1 MKEFIDKEKARLQ
14 ALFEPFN
21 EGGSWM
27 TLIESGREPV
37 RMGLVDSYKVTRVAP
52 HFDAQGELKRVDFWL
67 LFKAVGYDEGFQH
80 AHTVKVVRWSQED
93 TYLIDLTD
101 DRGRRFH
108 VEIVFPDQEPDLA
121 SDWRSWRRYKSENRD
136 RFERID
142 ADLLTEHVRIAE
154 EWE

>member
-1 MKEFIDKEKARLQ
+1 VDGADRAR
-14 ALFEPFN
+14 P
-21 EGGSWM
+21 
-27 TLIESGREPV
+27 EPV
-37 RMGLVDSYKVTRVAP
+37 RLGPIGGYTVPRVGP
-52 HFDAQGELKRVDFWL
+52 HLDAGGEVKRVDFWL

-80 AHTVKVVRWSQED
+80 AHTVKVVRWSEED

-108 VEIVFPDQEPDLA
+108 VELVFPDQEPDLA
-121 SDWRSWRRYKSENRD
+121 ADWRRWRRYKSENRD

-142 ADLLTEHVRIAE
+142 VDLLAEHVRIAE

>member
-52 HFDAQGELKRVDFWL
+52 HFDARGELKRVDFWL

-93 TYLIDLTD
+93 TYLIDFTD

-108 VEIVFPDQEPDLA
+108 VELVFPDQEPDLA
-121 SDWRSWRRYKSENRD
+121 ADWRRWRRYKSENRD

-142 ADLLTEHVRIAE
+142 ADLLAEHVRIAE

>member
-1 MKEFIDKEKARLQ
+1 MIGALAAGRPQTQAEAIRDATAKAVQ
-14 ALFEPFN
+14 ARNLYTEQMVAELALMLADA
-21 EGGSWM
+21 EG
-27 TLIESGREPV
+27 EV
-37 RMGLVDSYKVTRVAP
+37 
-52 HFDAQGELKRVDFWL
+52 KRVDFWL

-108 VEIVFPDQEPDLA
+108 VELVFPDQEPDLA
-121 SDWRSWRRYKSENRD
+121 SDWRSWRRYKSENWD

-142 ADLLTEHVRIAE
+142 ADLLAEHMRIAE

>member
-1 MKEFIDKEKARLQ
+1 M
-14 ALFEPFN
+14 
-21 EGGSWM
+21 
-27 TLIESGREPV
+27 
-37 RMGLVDSYKVTRVAP
+37 VAKTKTTT
-52 HFDAQGELKRVDFWL
+52 AT
-67 LFKAVGYDEGFQH
+67 
-80 AHTVKVVRWSQED
+80 TVKGHGNTYSFTDSAEKVIRWSQED
-93 TYLIDLTD
+93 TYLIELTD

-108 VEIVFPDQEPDLA
+108 IELIFPDQEPDLA

>member
-27 TLIESGREPV
+27 TLLESGREPV

-52 HFDAQGELKRVDFWL
+52 HFDAQGEVKRVDFWL

-93 TYLIDLTD
+93 SYLIDLTD

-108 VEIVFPDQEPDLA
+108 VELVFPDQEPDLA
-121 SDWRSWRRYKSENRD
+121 ADWRRWRRYKSENRD

-142 ADLLTEHVRIAE
+142 ADLLAEHVRIAE

>member
-27 TLIESGREPV
+27 TLIESGREPA

-52 HFDAQGELKRVDFWL
+52 HFDARGELKRVDFWL

-80 AHTVKVVRWSQED
+80 AHTVKVVRWSQEG

-108 VEIVFPDQEPDLA
+108 VELVFPDQEPDLA
-121 SDWRSWRRYKSENRD
+121 ADWRRWRRYKSENRD

-142 ADLLTEHVRIAE
+142 ADLLAEHVRIAE

>member
-1 MKEFIDKEKARLQ
+1 MKKFIDKEKARLQ

-27 TLIESGREPV
+27 TLLESGWEPV

-52 HFDAQGELKRVDFWL
+52 HFDAQGEVKRVDFWL

-108 VEIVFPDQEPDLA
+108 VELVFPDQEPDLA
-121 SDWRSWRRYKSENRD
+121 SDWRRWRRHKSENRD

-142 ADLLTEHVRIAE
+142 ADLLAEHVRIAE

>member
-108 VEIVFPDQEPDLA
+108 VELVFPDQEPDLA
-121 SDWRSWRRYKSENRD
+121 ADWRRWRRHKSENRD

-142 ADLLTEHVRIAE
+142 ADLLAEHVRIAE

>member
-27 TLIESGREPV
+27 TLIEPGREPV

-108 VEIVFPDQEPDLA
+108 VELVFPDQEPDLA
-121 SDWRSWRRYKSENRD
+121 ADWRRWRRYKSENRD

-142 ADLLTEHVRIAE
+142 AELLAEHVRIAE

>member
-27 TLIESGREPV
+27 TLLESGREPV

-52 HFDAQGELKRVDFWL
+52 HFDARGELKRVDFWL

-108 VEIVFPDQEPDLA
+108 VELVFPDQEPDLA
-121 SDWRSWRRYKSENRD
+121 SDWRSWRRYKAENRD

-142 ADLLTEHVRIAE
+142 ADLLAEHVRIAE

>member
-1 MKEFIDKEKARLQ
+1 MKEFIEKEKARLQ
-14 ALFEPFN
+14 ALIEP
-21 EGGSWM
+21 
-27 TLIESGREPV
+27 GREPV
-37 RMGLVDSYKVTRVAP
+37 RLELIDSYTLTRVAP
-52 HFDAQGELKRVDFWL
+52 HFDAGGELKRVDFWL

-101 DRGRRFH
+101 DRGWRFH
-108 VEIVFPDQEPDLA
+108 VELVFPDQEPDLA
-121 SDWRSWRRYKSENRD
+121 ADWRRWRWYKSENRD

-142 ADLLTEHVRIAE
+142 ADLLAEHVRIAE

>member
-1 MKEFIDKEKARLQ
+1 MIEFIEKEKVRLQ

-27 TLIESGREPV
+27 SLVEPGRDAV
-37 RMGLVDSYKVTRVAP
+37 RLGVVDAFIVTRMAP
-52 HFDAQGELKRVDFWL
+52 HFDADGELKRVDFWL

-108 VEIVFPDQEPDLA
+108 IELIFPDQEPDLA
-121 SDWRSWRRYKSENRD
+121 SDWKRWRQYKSENRD

-142 ADLLTEHVRIAE
+142 ADLLAEHVRIAE

>member
-1 MKEFIDKEKARLQ
+1 
-14 ALFEPFN
+14 
-21 EGGSWM
+21 
-27 TLIESGREPV
+27 
-37 RMGLVDSYKVTRVAP
+37 VAP
-52 HFDAQGELKRVDFWL
+52 HFDAGGEVKRVDFWL

-108 VEIVFPDQEPDLA
+108 VELLFPDQEPDLA
-121 SDWRSWRRYKSENRD
+121 ADWRRWRRYKSENRD

-142 ADLLTEHVRIAE
+142 ADLLAEHVRIAE

>member
-1 MKEFIDKEKARLQ
+1 MKEFIEKEKATLQ

-27 TLIESGREPV
+27 TLLESGREPV
-37 RMGLVDSYKVTRVAP
+37 RMGLVDGYTVTRVAP
-52 HFDAQGELKRVDFWL
+52 HFDARGELKRVDFWL

-108 VEIVFPDQEPDLA
+108 VELVFPDQEPDLA

-142 ADLLTEHVRIAE
+142 ADLLAEHVRIAE

>member
-1 MKEFIDKEKARLQ
+1 MKEFIEKEKARLQ
-14 ALFEPFN
+14 ALFEPLY
-21 EGGSWM
+21 EGGSCM
-27 TLIESGREPV
+27 TLCESGREPV

-108 VEIVFPDQEPDLA
+108 VELVFPDQEPDLA
-121 SDWRSWRRYKSENRD
+121 ADWRRWRRYKSENRD

-142 ADLLTEHVRIAE
+142 ADLLAEHVRIAE

>member
-1 MKEFIDKEKARLQ
+1 MKEFIGKERARLQ

-27 TLIESGREPV
+27 ALIEPGREPV
-37 RMGLVDSYKVTRVAP
+37 RLGLIDGYMVTRVAP
-52 HFDAQGELKRVDFWL
+52 HFDAGGEVKRVDFWL

-108 VEIVFPDQEPDLA
+108 VELVFPDQEPDLA
-121 SDWRSWRRYKSENRD
+121 ADWRRWRRYKSENRD

-142 ADLLTEHVRIAE
+142 AALLAEHVRIAE
-154 EWE
+154 EWL